1 MEGRGNTNGQGSSSY
16 AKGYKVRIA
25 THPNR
30 LAAVTFNTLNI
41 GRRLKKKQPA
51 DLTTDIT

>member
-16 AKGYKVRIA
+16 AKGYKARIA

>member
-16 AKGYKVRIA
+16 AKGYKARIA

-30 LAAVTFNTLNI
+30 LAVETFKTTNMD
-41 GRRLKKKQPA
+41 RRLKRKHPA
-51 DLTTDIT
+51 DLIKDIT